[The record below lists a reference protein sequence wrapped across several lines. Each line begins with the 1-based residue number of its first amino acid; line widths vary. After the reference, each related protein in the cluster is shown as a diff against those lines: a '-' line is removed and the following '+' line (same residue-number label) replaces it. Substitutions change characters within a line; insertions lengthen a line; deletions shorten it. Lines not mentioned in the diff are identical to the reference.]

1 MAVADATR
9 RLPSLAEP
17 TVLDAETAAAV
28 VLVPL
33 NPRGICETDAIRM
46 GRQLWLVTQ
55 WCCEGLPLGVWR
67 PVRMIRID
75 GLESR
80 PMGDRLVLVEPMAGQ
95 AFKGKGAFPGHEILL
110 HPEILVDF
118 GASMPVTE
126 AAARRRRHVVQ
137 QSRKQR

>member
-9 RLPSLAEP
+9 RLPSLAKP

-33 NPRGICETDAIRM
+33 SPRGICETDAVRI

-55 WCCEGLPLGVWR
+55 WRCEGLPPGVWR

-75 GLESR
+75 GLEHC
-80 PMGDRLVLVEPMAGQ
+80 PMGDRLVLVEPMAGR
-95 AFKGKGAFPGHEILL
+95 AFTGKGAFPGYEILL

-126 AAARRRRHVVQ
+126 AAARRRRRVQ
-137 QSRKQR
+137 QSRNQR